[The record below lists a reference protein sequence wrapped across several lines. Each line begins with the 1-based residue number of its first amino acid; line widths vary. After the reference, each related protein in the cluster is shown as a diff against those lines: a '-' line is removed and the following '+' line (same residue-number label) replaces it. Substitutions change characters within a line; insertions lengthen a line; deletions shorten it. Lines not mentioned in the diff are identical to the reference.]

1 MGSPCPKPNL
11 SHLSPAHQDR
21 MKKIIDRHSNLFS
34 RSKHHLGKFK
44 GFQAIAK
51 MDTSSK
57 VNCKQAPRNRMLPK
71 PCKCDLVNYL
81 QSGLFEVSQSGGD
94 KYCANMTLVLRNQI
108 REQQCDTK
116 ADKYLQRHKT
126 PHLFPNWIQNH

>member
-1 MGSPCPKPNL
+1 MGSVCPKPNL

-44 GFQAIAK
+44 GFQAITK

-57 VNCKQAPRNRMLPK
+57 VNYKQAPRNRMLPK
-71 PCKCDLVNYL
+71 PCKRDLVNYL
-81 QSGLFEVSQSGGD
+81 QSGLFEVSQSGSD
-94 KYCANMTLVLRNQI
+94 KYCANITFTTGRYFAYFPL
-108 REQQCDTK
+108 
-116 ADKYLQRHKT
+116 YLTIYRIGLNNYEFT
-126 PHLFPNWIQNH
+126 NPTT